1 MGAITIISKFNAVA
15 KLMQAVDDPE
25 LLKNYMDLQG
35 AAFELTEQIKEKDET
50 IKQLEEALSLK
61 GKFICK
67 GSVYFIADENG
78 EFIDG
83 PFCTKCFDVDHNKCR
98 IILTGRS
105 DNPTV
110 QCLKCKVPFNS
121 VPSMHF
127 LRRQHSSE

>member
-1 MGAITIISKFNAVA
+1 MGAITIISKLNAVA
-15 KLMQAVDDPE
+15 KLVQAVNDPE
-25 LLKNYMDLQG
+25 LLKNYIDLQG

-50 IKQLEEALSLK
+50 IKQLGEALSLK

-67 GSVYFIADENG
+67 GSVYFIADEKG
-78 EFIDG
+78 EFVDG

-98 IILTGRS
+98 IILTGRI
-105 DNPTV
+105 DTPTV

-127 LRRQHSSE
+127 LRQQHSSE